1 MLNLKQKL
9 SCLITKLKIAVVMHQ
24 LAAVDARQRDLVSN
38 VTFAGL
44 MRLSAQE
51 HFAKGS
57 TINAAAKR
65 RLLARFD
72 YLMEQL
78 PDYPASVGVETADR
92 PAGPFDPTVAD
103 AELNK
108 TLV

>member
-9 SCLITKLKIAVVMHQ
+9 SCLITKIKIAIVMRQ
-24 LAAVDARQRDLVSN
+24 LAAVDARQRDLVSD
-38 VTFAGL
+38 VTFAGV

-72 YLMEQL
+72 HLMEQL
-78 PDYPASVGVETADR
+78 PDYPAPVAVETSER
-92 PAGPFDPTVAD
+92 PVGPVDPIAAD